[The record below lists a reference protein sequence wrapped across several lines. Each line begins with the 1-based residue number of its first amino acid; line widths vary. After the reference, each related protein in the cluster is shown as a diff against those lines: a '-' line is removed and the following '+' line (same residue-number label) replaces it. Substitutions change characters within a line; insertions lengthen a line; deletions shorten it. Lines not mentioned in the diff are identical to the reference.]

1 MTRCKIEARPNV
13 TYNRMITYGVSIRWC
28 QWSVV
33 ACRYNERKTKMMI
46 TRSDGLEMGYC
57 EACGNYVPAV
67 EAEGSLVCGY
77 EFVEYPEI
85 ATVLR

>member
-1 MTRCKIEARPNV
+1 
-13 TYNRMITYGVSIRWC
+13 
-28 QWSVV
+28 
-33 ACRYNERKTKMMI
+33 MMI